1 MSSERRT
8 GGNRIHRATSDDDTE
23 IAYWTSGTG
32 PPLVLV
38 HGSGVSD
45 HGRWEIAGVRAA
57 LAEETTVYAI
67 DRRGRGESGDSPEY
81 SLETEVADV
90 VAVVESIG
98 DPVTLLGHSYGAN
111 IALEASL
118 RTDGIARLVLYEPGI
133 AVGDHELASPEV
145 VAELN
150 DLLEEGENEEALLLF
165 FREIA
170 GLTPAEIDV
179 FRTDPGWQDRVDGAH
194 TLPREE
200 QAIAEYEFRPARFAG
215 MTTPTLLLSG
225 GESPRVFRDATAAV
239 HDALPNSRI
248 VTFEGHHHVAMQ
260 TAPERFVEEVLA
272 FVRETDDGP
281 DYGEKP
287 TTSEPN
293 DTDPQTDPKELVSR
307 WFAEFWGALNPEAVD
322 ELAAEDVLFYYP
334 LVGEVRGRD
343 GVKARIVGFA
353 ELFPDGGFEL
363 TDELI
368 AEGEWVVARW
378 EGGGTHTG
386 PAWELSVGT
395 LPANSG
401 KTVQYTGTTV
411 YRVRE
416 GRIVAE
422 HGQADYVAALQ
433 QLGLIPGGE
442 EGTD

>member
-1 MSSERRT
+1 MSSDKRRT
-8 GGNRIHRATSDDDTE
+8 EDRSGSVVSPDGTE
-23 IAYWTSGTG
+23 IVYWTSGTG
-32 PPLVLV
+32 PPLVLA

-45 HGRWEIAGVRAA
+45 HRRWEIAGVRPA
-57 LAEETTVYAI
+57 LAEHVTVYAL

-81 SLETEVADV
+81 SLEKEVADV
-90 VAVVESIG
+90 VGVVEAVG
-98 DPVTLLGHSYGAN
+98 EPVALLGHSYGAT

-118 RTDGIARLVLYEPGI
+118 LTDGIARLVLYEPGI
-133 AVGDHELASPEV
+133 AVGDHELAPPEV

-165 FREIA
+165 CRVIA
-170 GLTPAEIDV
+170 GLTPEEIDV
-179 FRTDPGWQDRVDGAH
+179 FRSDPSWRDRVDGAH

-200 QAIAEYEFRPARFAG
+200 QAIADLELRPARFAG

-225 GESPRVFRDATAAV
+225 GESPRAYQDATAVV
-239 HDALPNSRI
+239 HGALANSRI

-272 FVRETDDGP
+272 FVRETSGHHTE
-281 DYGEKP
+281 GKS
-287 TTSEPN
+287 TTTETYDTESEA
-293 DTDPQTDPKELVSR
+293 DPKRVVDR
-307 WFAEFWGALNPEAVD
+307 WFAEFWGELNPDIVD
-322 ELAAEDVLFYYP
+322 ELAAEDILFHYT
-334 LVGEVRGRD
+334 LVGEVRGREA
-343 GVKARIVGFA
+343 VKARIVGFA

-363 TDELI
+363 THEPI

-401 KTVQYTGTTV
+401 RTAHYTGTTV
-411 YRVRE
+411 YRVRDGTIAE
-416 GRIVAE
+416 E
-422 HGQADYVAALQ
+422 HGQADYIAAMQ
-433 QLGLIPGGE
+433 QLGLVPGGDE
-442 EGTD
+442 ATD

>member
-1 MSSERRT
+1 MRAERETTEART
-8 GGNRIHRATSDDDTE
+8 DSVVSADGTE
-23 IAYWTSGTG
+23 IAYRTSGTG

-45 HGRWEIAGVRAA
+45 HRRWEIAGVRPA
-57 LAEETTVYAI
+57 LAEHATVYAL

-118 RTDGIARLVLYEPGI
+118 RTDGIGRLVLYEPGI

-150 DLLEEGENEEALLLF
+150 GLLEEGENEAALLLF
-165 FREIA
+165 CREIA
-170 GLTPAEIDV
+170 GLTPEEIDV
-179 FRTDPGWQDRVDGAH
+179 FRTDPSWQDRVDGAH

-215 MTTPTLLLSG
+215 TTTPTLLLSG
-225 GESPRVFRDATAAV
+225 GESPRAYRDATAAV
-239 HDALPNSRI
+239 HEALPNSRI

-281 DYGEKP
+281 DRGEKP
-287 TTSEPN
+287 MTSETN
-293 DTDPQTDPKELVSR
+293 DTDPQFDPKELVSR
-307 WFAEFWGALNPEAVD
+307 WFAEFWGELNPEVVD
-322 ELAAEDVLFYYP
+322 ELAAEEILFHYP
-334 LVGEVRGRD
+334 LVGEVRGRE
-343 GVKARIVGFA
+343 GVKQRIVGFA

-378 EGGGTHTG
+378 VGGGTHTG

-395 LPANSG
+395 VPANSG
-401 KTVQYTGTTV
+401 KTVRYTGTTV

-416 GRIVAE
+416 GRIAEE

-433 QLGLIPGGE
+433 QLGLIPGGA
-442 EGTD
+442 

>member
-111 IALEASL
+111 IALEGSL
-118 RTDGIARLVLYEPGI
+118 RTDGIGRLVLYEPGI

-150 DLLEEGENEEALLLF
+150 GLLEEGENEAALLLF
-165 FREIA
+165 CREIA
-170 GLTPAEIDV
+170 GLTPEEIDV
-179 FRTDPGWQDRVDGAH
+179 FRTDPSWQDRVDGAH

-215 MTTPTLLLSG
+215 TTTPTLLLSG
-225 GESPRVFRDATAAV
+225 GESPRAYRDATAAV
-239 HDALPNSRI
+239 HEALPNSRI

-281 DYGEKP
+281 DRGEKP
-287 TTSEPN
+287 MTSETN
-293 DTDPQTDPKELVSR
+293 DTDPQFDPKELVSR
-307 WFAEFWGALNPEAVD
+307 WFAEFWGELNPEVVD
-322 ELAAEDVLFYYP
+322 ELAAEEILFHYP
-334 LVGEVRGRD
+334 LVGEVRGRE
-343 GVKARIVGFA
+343 GVKQRIVGFA

-378 EGGGTHTG
+378 VGGGTHTG

-395 LPANSG
+395 VPANSG
-401 KTVQYTGTTV
+401 KTVRYTGTTV

-416 GRIVAE
+416 GRIAEE

-433 QLGLIPGGE
+433 QLGLIPGGA
-442 EGTD
+442 